1 MLIFYS
7 TASFRKALSEL
18 CRKRREGY
26 SSVIKDIC
34 KEFKGKPIEEIR
46 INRDMVI
53 SEDKFTIIKLRLPN
67 SGQKLSKSDGFRLI
81 YLVHKQSDEVTFL
94 YIYPK
99 RGPKGM
105 ITIKDNEILSL
116 LSEFVEEKRSSLL
129 VSHDIENE
137 LEEIKI
143 EQPNIAIT
151 EILNT
156 VKL

>member
-1 MLIFYS
+1 MVIFYS
-7 TASFRKALSEL
+7 IKTFRSALCSL
-18 CRKRREGY
+18 CSKPKEGY

-34 KEFKGKPIEEIR
+34 KEFKEKPIEEIR
-46 INRDMVI
+46 INRDMII

-67 SGQKLSKSDGFRLI
+67 SGQNLSKKNGFRLI
-81 YLVHKQSDEVTFL
+81 YLVHKQNDEVTFL

-99 RGPKGM
+99 RGPKGL

-116 LSEFVEEKRSSLL
+116 LDEFAEENKGSLL

-143 EQPNIAIT
+143 NQPNVVIMDIT
-151 EILNT
+151 SVI
-156 VKL
+156 K